1 MQSVCKA
8 HLKSNPGDAKVCA
21 SCYRQRVVDAK
32 GSFLKG
38 EKRRIEQVQ
47 HQFYEQNEER
57 EMRLRKNRELDAGI
71 AKLNE
76 AIRKHTA
83 ELEEDRRK
91 VEERILRER
100 ERNSKVKSQVTN
112 LKLAFEDAKKSETM
126 AIQRR
131 SEAEGQ
137 VMLRTNDLSFEKS
150 QAGKSTIK
158 LAKLTTGSRDVVHCR
173 QFMLMGCRGCKR
185 KFTER
190 FREAMIK
197 SNISFDNF
205 SFASIKSSISLK
217 RASVAE
223 SEQESCK
230 CTLM

>member
-1 MQSVCKA
+1 M
-8 HLKSNPGDAKVCA
+8 
-21 SCYRQRVVDAK
+21 
-32 GSFLKG
+32 G
-38 EKRRIEQVQ
+38 EQRRIEQVQ
-47 HQFYEQNEER
+47 YQFNERNEER
-57 EMRLRKNRELDAGI
+57 KIGLRKNRDLDAGI
-71 AKLNE
+71 ARLNE

-83 ELEEDRRK
+83 ELEDDRK
-91 VEERILRER
+91 NVEERITRER
-100 ERNSKVKSQVTN
+100 ERNSKVKSQVSN
-112 LKLAFEDAKKSETM
+112 LKLAFEDAKRSETM

-137 VMLRTNDLSFEKS
+137 VMLKTSDLSFEKS
-150 QAGKSTIK
+150 QWAKFT
-158 LAKLTTGSRDVVHCR
+158 AKLSKLTAESRHVVHCR
-173 QFMLMGCRGCKR
+173 QFMLMGCRDCKR

-205 SFASIKSSISLK
+205 SFMSTKSSFGLK